1 MEKYIDI
8 SGLVLGVVGLLV
20 CGLSG
25 VIRLGGSFYFM
36 GFETNTL
43 FQAGTTFMIAACV
56 LKLQAMSMGKPRLT
70 V

>member
-1 MEKYIDI
+1 MEKYIDN
-8 SGLVLGVVGLLV
+8 SGLVLGIVGLLM

-43 FQAGTTFMIAACV
+43 FQAGTSLMIAACV
-56 LKLQAMSMGKPRLT
+56 LKLQAMSMGRARSM